1 MYLSAWM
8 ILTCTIAYK
17 QLHRQ
22 TKTSRG
28 YYKWHTKDMRTRILL
43 HETKNRENIKLRQC
57 TIYHLSLHP
66 GAQLLSFIGFAVQY
80 SVFLSVVFLIQS
92 IHSRFAFSPPYLFD
106 GELFLKFDVPTGG
119 GSSSCNQLLLT

>member
-1 MYLSAWM
+1 
-8 ILTCTIAYK
+8 
-17 QLHRQ
+17 
-22 TKTSRG
+22 
-28 YYKWHTKDMRTRILL
+28 MRTRILL

-92 IHSRFAFSPPYLFD
+92 IHSRFAFSPPDLFD
-106 GELFLKFDVPTGG
+106 GKLFKNLVSPMQRG
-119 GSSSCNQLLLT
+119 